1 MSENESNKSEI
12 SKILKDK
19 LEYSNDIELKEKE
32 ILNCIKNGKK
42 EMLFNKNKENFPIFL
57 FFIL

>member
-32 ILNCIKNGKK
+32 TKEIIGKEK
-42 EMLFNKNKENFPIFL
+42 EELEENNK
-57 FFIL
+57 